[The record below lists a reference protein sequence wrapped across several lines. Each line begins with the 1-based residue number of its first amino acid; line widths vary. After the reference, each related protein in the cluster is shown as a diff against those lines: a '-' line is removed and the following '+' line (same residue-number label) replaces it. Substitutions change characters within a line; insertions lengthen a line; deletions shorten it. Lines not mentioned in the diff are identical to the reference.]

1 MKNIKT
7 KIFVFLI
14 WTLLIFVAIAW
25 PVYSEP
31 VDNGITIYDKVVH
44 FILFGVFNVLFIS
57 LCKSFLNYKK
67 IKISYKK
74 VYFVGFLIS
83 FIYILLGEYIQNFI
97 PGRNVSFWDV
107 VSALAGVFLF
117 SYISLKNKF

>member
-1 MKNIKT
+1 MEKIRIK
-7 KIFVFLI
+7 FLI
-14 WTLLIFVAIAW
+14 FLFWTSLILVAITW

-31 VDNGITIYDKVVH
+31 VESGITIYDKVVH
-44 FILFGVFNVLFIS
+44 LVLFGVFSVLFIS
-57 LCKSFLNYKK
+57 LCEDFLKQKK

-74 VYFVGFLIS
+74 IYFIGFLIS
-83 FIYILLGEYIQNFI
+83 FAYILLGEYIQNFI

-107 VSALAGVFLF
+107 VSALVGVFLF

>member
-1 MKNIKT
+1 MKKIKT
-7 KIFVFLI
+7 KLFVFLI
-14 WTLLIFVAIAW
+14 WTLLIFTAIAW

-31 VDNGITIYDKVVH
+31 VDSGITIYDKLVH

-57 LCKSFLNYKK
+57 LCESFLNYKK

-74 VYFVGFLIS
+74 IYFVGFLIS
-83 FIYILLGEYIQNFI
+83 FIYILLGEYIQNFV